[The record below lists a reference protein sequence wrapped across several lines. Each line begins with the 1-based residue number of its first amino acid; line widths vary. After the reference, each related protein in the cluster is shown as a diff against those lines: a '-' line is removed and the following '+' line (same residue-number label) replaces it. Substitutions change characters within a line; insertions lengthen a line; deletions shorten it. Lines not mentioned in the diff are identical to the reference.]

1 MFSFTLCTRFVV
13 VPSYRPFSKMAADN
27 SNKLKLAKIKN
38 VYQHQKEHLQFS
50 NPAKFK
56 HFRCNI
62 MRVPFSFSFSYYIL
76 KTKLELPFSLF
87 VFPLL
92 RATELRFSLCFS
104 SSVSVGHQKTEFG
117 LRFSFLVFLFYFVI
131 SRQQPVKLT
140 RALWVCVYFYFPYD
154 PRNGRHSCN
163 FIIWNLVVL
172 YLCLNLYL

>member
-1 MFSFTLCTRFVV
+1 
-13 VPSYRPFSKMAADN
+13 
-27 SNKLKLAKIKN
+27 
-38 VYQHQKEHLQFS
+38 
-50 NPAKFK
+50 
-56 HFRCNI
+56 

-140 RALWVCVYFYFPYD
+140 RALWVCVYFFLPDD
-154 PRNGRHSCN
+154 PQTGRNSLLYVSDCTYGVVITTNDKKNWAAIFKESSVIITN
-163 FIIWNLVVL
+163 FSARYKTYRADCQDIDISKKIELCAFILLQIRELNGQLAPVL
-172 YLCLNLYL
+172 K